1 MLWLSV
7 FPNFRAF
14 SYFLN
19 FLPILSYFL
28 PFPIEEDMPGELLFI
43 HRYDEAKK
51 AVQNIVDMPDRK
63 INNMLLFLHQNHGAF
78 PKRRREQF
86 RELIDVEIERMQK
99 VYREVFEMDWDKILE
114 ENGQSTAFTCA
125 K

>member
-1 MLWLSV
+1 MKM
-7 FPNFRAF
+7 
-14 SYFLN
+14 
-19 FLPILSYFL
+19 I
-28 PFPIEEDMPGELLFI
+28 FI
-43 HRYDEAKK
+43 SHSLK
-51 AVQNIVDMPDRK
+51 
-63 INNMLLFLHQNHGAF
+63 HQNHGAF